1 MFTVLRKIYNW
12 VLHWADTPHGLI
24 ALFILSFS
32 EASFFPVPP
41 DVLLIVLILGRRE
54 QALKFAVICS
64 IASIAGG
71 FVGYSIGHFIWWD
84 GTNYNSFANFFFNNV
99 PGFTEALF
107 QKIQSQYNHY
117 GFIIIFT
124 AGFTPIPFKIIT
136 ISAGAFNISLPLFLF
151 ASTISRSGRF
161 FLVSFIIWK
170 FGDTINSFIG
180 RHFNLLSM
188 LFVVILVGSYL
199 IINVI
204 LVN

>member
-41 DVLLIVLILGRRE
+41 DVLLIALALGSRK
-54 QALKFAVICS
+54 QALKFAFICS

-71 FVGYSIGHFIWWD
+71 LVGYSIGHFIWWD
-84 GTNYNSFANFFFNNV
+84 GTNYNSIANFFFNNV

-107 QKIQSQYNHY
+107 QKIQNQYNNY

-124 AGFTPIPFKIIT
+124 AGFTPIPFKVFT
-136 ISAGAFNISLPLFLF
+136 ISAGAFDISLPLFLI
-151 ASTISRSGRF
+151 ASTISRSARF
-161 FLVSFIIWK
+161 FLVSFLIWK
-170 FGDTINSFIG
+170 YGEKINCFID
-180 RHFNLLSM
+180 RYFNLLSIIFVII
-188 LFVVILVGSYL
+188 LFGSYL
-199 IINVI
+199 LINFII
-204 LVN
+204 VN